1 MKNPPTEKVIRIHRI
16 FTGKITM
23 DIYVFSRGLGLS
35 SEYRWFQVT
44 ETGQER
50 VNGLPS
56 DFHEE
61 ATNLIYS
68 ESPSVV
74 LSRKNGYLML
84 LITAIQPEDRKD
96 FSNRQ
101 IRISTAWIVKTS
113 LEYETA
119 FCHLAANALDERE
132 YPDFTKSIAE
142 AVSVDNQDNVTGN
155 FSQLSALVKPVKVIS
170 FTTFNPDEFNW
181 RKVAKISTKMKALLA
196 EELREFGIPDRDG
209 VLVVATEIKKEET
222 LKQAKVWR
230 AMSSLIESEDWLV
243 YDSNGSDHSKKNS
256 DFNLKNKFLGCVSQL
271 TQYGKD
277 FVMGIS
283 ESFVNKKLES

>member
-1 MKNPPTEKVIRIHRI
+1 MV
-16 FTGKITM
+16 M
-23 DIYVFSRGLGLS
+23 DIYVFSRGVGLS

-56 DFHEE
+56 DFYEE

-84 LITAIQPEDRKD
+84 LITAIQPEGRND

-113 LEYETA
+113 WEYETA
-119 FCHLAANALDERE
+119 FCNLAANALDEKE
-132 YPDFTKSIAE
+132 YPDFTKTINK
-142 AVSVDNQDNVTGN
+142 AVYLDTQDNVQGN
-155 FSQLSALVKPVKVIS
+155 FSQLVALVKPAKITS
-170 FTTFNPDEFNW
+170 FTTFNSDEFNC
-181 RKVAKISTKMKALLA
+181 RKIAKISTKMKALLA
-196 EELREFGIPDRDG
+196 EELKEFGIPERDG

-230 AMSSLIESEDWLV
+230 GLSALIESEEWQV
-243 YDSNGSDHSKKNS
+243 YQSNDSDHGKKNCN
-256 DFNLKNKFLGCVSQL
+256 FNLKNRLLGCVSQL
-271 TQYGKD
+271 GQYGKD
-277 FVMGIS
+277 IVIGIS
-283 ESFVNKKLES
+283 ESLVNKKLES